1 MFAICIEASHSK
13 GMGHL
18 FRMLNFVNYLNK
30 QDEQYIFFINNDEKT
45 KQILEEKNIKYEI
58 IDLFDISLGWENQL
72 IEKYKIK
79 YWLNDRLDTDEQHAQ
94 RVKNQAV
101 TLITF
106 DDLGSGSIY
115 SDINI
120 CGLFFGRDD
129 IKGKKILKGAKFLIL
144 NGDIDLYKRERT
156 HIENVLVTLGGSD
169 TYGVTV
175 KVLRLLKKYNIKAT
189 LHVGPSFMHKEEL
202 EAELTAN
209 YKLVSFIPSLVE
221 EFSKCDLAITGGG
234 ITPFE
239 ANASGLPCL
248 IIANEL
254 FEIQN
259 GQYLDSV
266 GSSKFIGHHKN
277 IDESIFNNL
286 SDIQL
291 DKMSTL
297 GMKKLDTNAM
307 SRIYKEIK
315 NYE

>member
-1 MFAICIEASHSK
+1 MFAICIEASHVK

-45 KQILEEKNIKYEI
+45 KQILEEKNIKYEVV
-58 IDLFDISLGWENQL
+58 DLFDISSGWESQL
-72 IEKYKIK
+72 IQKYKIK

-94 RVKNQAV
+94 GVKKQDV
-101 TLITF
+101 RLITF
-106 DDLGSGSIY
+106 DDLGSGSAY

-120 CGLFFGRDD
+120 CGLFFKNENIQGS
-129 IKGKKILKGAKFLIL
+129 KILKGVKYLIL
-144 NGDIDLYKRERT
+144 NSDIDLCKRERA
-156 HIENVLVTLGGSD
+156 HIENVLITLGGSD

-189 LHVGPSFMHKEEL
+189 LHVGPSFMHKQEL
-202 EAELTAN
+202 EAELTDN
-209 YKLVSFIPSLVE
+209 YKLISFIPSLVE
-221 EFSKCDLAITGGG
+221 EFSKYDLAITGGG

-248 IIANEL
+248 IIANET

-259 GQYLDSV
+259 GQYLDSL
-266 GSSKFIGHHKN
+266 GSSKFIGYYES

-286 SDIQL
+286 SDIQIE
-291 DKMSTL
+291 KMSAL

-307 SRIYKEIK
+307 RRIYKEIK

>member
-18 FRMLNFVNYLNK
+18 FRMLNFADYLNK

-45 KQILEEKNIKYEI
+45 KQILEENNMKYEVV
-58 IDLFDISLGWENQL
+58 DLFDVSSGWENQL
-72 IEKYKIK
+72 IQKYKIK

-94 RVKNQAV
+94 CVKNQAV
-101 TLITF
+101 ILITF

-115 SDINI
+115 SDIDI
-120 CGLFFGRDD
+120 CGLFFKHND
-129 IKGKKILKGAKFLIL
+129 IKGHKVLKGVKYLIL
-144 NGDIDLYKRERT
+144 NSDIDLYKRERT

-209 YKLVSFIPSLVE
+209 YKLVSFVPSLVE
-221 EFSKCDLAITGGG
+221 EFSKYDLAITGGG

-239 ANASGLPCL
+239 ANASGLPAL
-248 IIANEL
+248 IIANEV
-254 FEIQN
+254 FEVEN
-259 GQYLDSV
+259 GKYLDSL
-266 GSSKFIGHHKN
+266 GSSKFIGYHKN
-277 IDESIFNNL
+277 IDESIFNHL
-286 SDIQL
+286 SDMLI
-291 DKMSTL
+291 DKMSAL
-297 GMKKLDTNAM
+297 GMEKLDTDAVN
-307 SRIYKEIK
+307 RIYKEIK